1 MDWTESNSYLK
12 GISNHIKALPNPI
25 RIASFDLDDTLI
37 HRPVRRTKTIDNK
50 WKLLDMGI
58 VDRIAELC
66 KQDYII
72 IIFSNQSGMSRGKNF
87 DKPQWRKAMGDLIKI
102 LTSKVKG
109 QKYYAAVYVAKAFDL
124 HRKPN
129 IGLWDLMKDDLRT
142 EFGLGKLRIS
152 NRSFYCGDAAGRPK
166 PSPFRLKLHPS
177 ATTGDFSDT
186 DHKFALNIG
195 IRFLTPEQFYHQN
208 EEPFT
213 FKLTG
218 FNPELFVESMKAA
231 PISKYIF
238 KPRSK
243 ELIIMVGQPGAGKT
257 AFVHKYILPEGYV
270 HINRDTCKT
279 QNACIAK
286 ATLAMDE
293 KESIVIDNTNPDI
306 KSRFDYISIARERGY
321 KHIRAI
327 VIQIDLAL
335 AKHLNNVRHVYS
347 KGLIPRVNNIAY
359 NTLKK
364 RYIKPGTYE
373 HFDRIENV
381 DFEFDPLMLDD
392 PQWRAVFM
400 RWSES

>member
-12 GISNHIKALPNPI
+12 GISNHIDTLPSPI

-37 HRPVRRTKTIDNK
+37 HRPMRRTKMIDNK
-50 WKLLDMGI
+50 WKLLDMSI

-66 KQDYII
+66 ADNYII

-87 DKPQWRKAMGDLIKI
+87 DKPQWRKAMSDLIKI
-102 LTSKVKG
+102 LTSKVASG
-109 QKYYAAVYVAKAFDL
+109 LYYAAVYVAKAFDL
-124 HRKPN
+124 YRKPN
-129 IGLWDLMKDDLRT
+129 IGLWDVMKDDLRS
-142 EFGLGKLRIS
+142 EFSLGKLLIS

-166 PSPFRLKLHPS
+166 PSPFRLKLHPN
-177 ATTGDFSDT
+177 AITGDFSDT

-208 EEPFT
+208 EDPYT
-213 FKLTG
+213 YKLTG
-218 FNPELFVESMKAA
+218 INPKEFVDALDSA
-231 PISKYIF
+231 PTYTF

-243 ELIIMVGQPGAGKT
+243 ELIIMIGQPGAGKT
-257 AFVHKYILPEGYV
+257 AFVHKYILPAGYV

-279 QNACIAK
+279 QTACMLIATK
-286 ATLAMDE
+286 AMDE

-306 KSRFDYISIARERGY
+306 KSRFDYISLARERGY

-327 VIQIDLAL
+327 VIQTDLAL

-347 KGLIPRVNNIAY
+347 KGVTPRINKIAY
-359 NTLKK
+359 NALKK
-364 RYIKPGTYE
+364 RYVKPGTYE
-373 HFDRIENV
+373 HFDRIETV
-381 DFEFDPLMLDD
+381 LFEFDPSMLDD
-392 PQWRAVFM
+392 PRWRTVFM